1 MGLDVVANEEL
12 VDAVESTEVPFPLK
26 IPVVLR
32 VLVHVVAATPPV
44 PETNS
49 VPVSVVTPT
58 TVAPGVRLGVL
69 VRVEVQVLAPVTTMM
84 VGPELLLLPVD
95 ELAQRVALKMSYLGE
110 HPMLAQPWSHP
121 WLVKTV
127 LMAGPQPHDCVRGMM
142 AKQAGNVQ
150 VVQTLEVRVMVR
162 QVEADTGGEV
172 VVDKEVES
180 RPASGGPRASWFQ

>member
-1 MGLDVVANEEL
+1 VVANEEL
-12 VDAVESTEVPFPLK
+12 VDAVEGTEVPFPLK

-58 TVAPGVRLGVL
+58 TVAPGVRLDVL
-69 VRVEVQVLAPVTTMM
+69 VRVEVQVLTPVTTMM
-84 VGPELLLLPVD
+84 VGPELLLLLLVD

-127 LMAGPQPHDCVRGMM
+127 WMAGPQPHDCVRGMM

-162 QVEADTGGEV
+162 QVEADTGAEV

-180 RPASGGPRASWFQ
+180 RTASGGGPWASWFQ